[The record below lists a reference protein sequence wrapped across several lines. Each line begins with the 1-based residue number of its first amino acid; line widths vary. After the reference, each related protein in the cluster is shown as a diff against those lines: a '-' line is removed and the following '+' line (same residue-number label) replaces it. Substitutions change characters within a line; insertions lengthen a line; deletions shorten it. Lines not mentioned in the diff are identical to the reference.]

1 MRIFISSP
9 LFCKGGKL
17 MKASDLNL
25 IGSWNVS
32 DILIKTKDEVI
43 EFDIVNKI
51 KHLYKENKTE
61 LKIYFELYSDDLI
74 EKLMRIKNA
83 EVSYCLR
90 CQSYDN
96 NERLNEVTNC
106 RNMSFYEL
114 SKTIAF
120 DKITSF
126 VLILREE

>member
-114 SKTIAF
+114 SKTIVF
-120 DKITSF
+120 DEITSF
-126 VLILREE
+126 VLILKEE

>member
-1 MRIFISSP
+1 
-9 LFCKGGKL
+9 

-96 NERLNEVTNC
+96 DERFNKVTNC

-114 SKTIAF
+114 SKTIVF
-120 DKITSF
+120 DEITSF

>member
-1 MRIFISSP
+1 
-9 LFCKGGKL
+9 

-90 CQSYDN
+90 CQ
-96 NERLNEVTNC
+96 
-106 RNMSFYEL
+106 
-114 SKTIAF
+114 
-120 DKITSF
+120 
-126 VLILREE
+126 

>member
-1 MRIFISSP
+1 
-9 LFCKGGKL
+9 

-43 EFDIVNKI
+43 EFNIVNKI

-96 NERLNEVTNC
+96 DERFNEVTNC

-114 SKTIAF
+114 SKTIVF
-120 DKITSF
+120 DEITSF

>member
-9 LFCKGGKL
+9 LFYKGGKL

-96 NERLNEVTNC
+96 GERFNEVTNC

-114 SKTIAF
+114 SKTIVF

-126 VLILREE
+126 VLILKEE